1 MNQASEVDEEEKGE
15 VRERREDVGVPEA
28 LLARLMAKEAECE
41 RFSWKGSQPRE
52 YEESR
57 LGYALCTFEFRR
69 ELISSSQQE
78 TREVYGKVPS
88 E

>member
-41 RFSWKGSQPRE
+41 RFSWKAAE
-52 YEESR
+52 
-57 LGYALCTFEFRR
+57 A
-69 ELISSSQQE
+69 SS
-78 TREVYGKVPS
+78 Y
-88 E
+88 